1 MGFFGQCLLFIQ
13 ENIIIACK
21 MVPLPNT
28 VFFFADHLLD
38 RQQRGYFVCYARE
51 QTSSELLDGLADGSS
66 YLTFKALGGE
76 FSVHLPWSVQHEYDP
91 TYLFLLQLVTLM
103 AGGHAMPGMK
113 RYFKEKGKKKE
124 QVNTHPGFI
133 PSPFSH
139 IETQILLF
147 WIIISS

>member
-1 MGFFGQCLLFIQ
+1 MILLWDSLGNVCCSSRKTLLLHVKWSHYPTLF
-13 ENIIIACK
+13 
-21 MVPLPNT
+21 
-28 VFFFADHLLD
+28 FFFADHLLD
-38 RQQRGYFVCYARE
+38 RQQRGYLVCDARE

-113 RYFKEKGKKKE
+113 RYFKEKGKKK
-124 QVNTHPGFI
+124 NR
-133 PSPFSH
+133 
-139 IETQILLF
+139 
-147 WIIISS
+147 